1 MMCKPKVCSLSFS
14 QIQKE
19 MCLFKAQVWILP
31 SLSMISRQFYQIS
44 QVQIRRCI
52 LQGMTGERHY
62 VIDIGIFNLRE

>member
-1 MMCKPKVCSLSFS
+1 
-14 QIQKE
+14 
-19 MCLFKAQVWILP
+19 
-31 SLSMISRQFYQIS
+31 MISRQFYQIS